1 MIIKIIRIKLTIN
14 KGVKNIFV
22 LFFAFFVNRISW
34 HRLSHIIIELGIV
47 GKIFHLSSVSQKFVD
62 LTILYPFHTWKH
74 EGFFF
79 SALILTFIIIS
90 FCLELCFLKYVCIKF
105 LFVSLSWHFTK
116 GNTIDAVIYYAIFTR
131 S

>member
-47 GKIFHLSSVSQKFVD
+47 GKIFHLSSVSQN
-62 LTILYPFHTWKH
+62 L
-74 EGFFF
+74 
-79 SALILTFIIIS
+79 
-90 FCLELCFLKYVCIKF
+90 
-105 LFVSLSWHFTK
+105 
-116 GNTIDAVIYYAIFTR
+116 
-131 S
+131 